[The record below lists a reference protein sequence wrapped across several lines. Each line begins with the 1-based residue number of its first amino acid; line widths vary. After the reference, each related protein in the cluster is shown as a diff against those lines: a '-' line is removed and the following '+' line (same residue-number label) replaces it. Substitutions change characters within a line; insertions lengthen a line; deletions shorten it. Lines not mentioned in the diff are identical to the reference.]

1 MIVPRF
7 VSYHFSNTTSEK
19 QSRKAIQKG
28 NPLDQSTAWY
38 LNEFNRRFYET
49 RAQAFSATRNNSWR
63 GWERALDAAG
73 LLGCQDEQGG
83 TKVCRTAI
91 GEMPSSDQLGCSEE
105 MGLGGLDA
113 RGFSVLDVAC
123 GNLRFEAWMQEL
135 LPTIDLRFVA
145 VDSCLGLLP
154 EEFADN
160 IRFEERDIISALLVD
175 GTTPLLPDE
184 KAFDL
189 VVSFGFMH
197 HVPGAEARVAL
208 LNELLAA
215 TRPGGH
221 VIVSFWRF
229 ADDEGLASRAEK
241 STRAALSDG
250 EMSTLK
256 LDDGDYLL
264 GFGGDSTSLRYCH
277 SFTDRDIDVVLSSV
291 EMPFDLVARFRAD
304 GRTNVLN
311 EYVVL
316 MRR

>member
-1 MIVPRF
+1 M
-7 VSYHFSNTTSEK
+7 N
-19 QSRKAIQKG
+19 
-28 NPLDQSTAWY
+28 QSTAWY
-38 LNEFNRRFYET
+38 LNELNKRFYET

-83 TKVCRTAI
+83 TKAGRMAI
-91 GEMPSSDQLGCSEE
+91 GEMSSSDELGCSEE
-105 MGLGGLDA
+105 MGPGGLDA
-113 RGFSVLDVAC
+113 QGFSVLDVAC
-123 GNLRFEAWMQEL
+123 GNLRFEAWMQEM
-135 LPTIDLRFVA
+135 LPTSDLRFVA

-160 IRFEERDIISALLVD
+160 IRFEERDIVSALLVD
-175 GTTPLLPDE
+175 GAASVIPDE

-197 HVPGAEARVAL
+197 HVPGVEARVAL

-229 ADDEGLASRAEK
+229 ADDEGLVSRAKE
-241 STRAALSDG
+241 STRAAFSDG
-250 EMSTLK
+250 EMSTLE

-277 SFTDRDIDVVLSSV
+277 SFTDRDIDAVLSSV
-291 EMPFDLVARFRAD
+291 EIPFDLVARFCAD